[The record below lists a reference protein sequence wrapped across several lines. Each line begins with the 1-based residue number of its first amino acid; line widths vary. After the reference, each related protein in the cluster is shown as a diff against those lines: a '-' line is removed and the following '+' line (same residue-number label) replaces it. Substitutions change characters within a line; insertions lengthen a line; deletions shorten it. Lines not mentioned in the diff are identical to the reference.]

1 MENYIVRIYRYEK
14 DKPQKLMGIVET
26 VGKEGKKAFTHV
38 DELWEI
44 LNSSRRLSR
53 QQTKQKRRQGEDK
66 GETKQY
72 SGRDDRAEHGN
83 RKWRAIS

>member
-26 VGKEGKKAFTHV
+26 VGEEGKKAFTRV

-44 LNSSRRLSR
+44 LNAPRRLSR
-53 QQTKQKRRQGEDK
+53 QQMKHKKKQGEDK
-66 GETKQY
+66 GETKHA
-72 SGRDDRAEHGN
+72 AE
-83 RKWRAIS
+83 

>member
-26 VGKEGKKAFTHV
+26 VGEEGKKAFTHV

-44 LNSSRRLSR
+44 LNSSRRLSK
-53 QQTKQKRRQGEDK
+53 QQMKHDRKRKGNK
-66 GETKQY
+66 GETKQAGY
-72 SGRDDRAEHGN
+72 M
-83 RKWRAIS
+83 K